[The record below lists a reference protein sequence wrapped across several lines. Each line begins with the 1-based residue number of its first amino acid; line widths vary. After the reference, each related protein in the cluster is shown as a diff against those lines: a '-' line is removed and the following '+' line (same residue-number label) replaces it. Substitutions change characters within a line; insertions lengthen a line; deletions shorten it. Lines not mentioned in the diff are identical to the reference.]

1 MSNPASNTSLNV
13 NPSQSAASNAA
24 APNPKAAV
32 PVLLFSFVF
41 CLVLDNGF
49 KFMTKPIAESLDLSV
64 STASLQAT
72 LAGILIG
79 IGAVVYAALADSISI
94 RKLMIVGIGF
104 VAVGSLLGY
113 FFQGVWPMV
122 LTARIIQ
129 TAGLAAAETLYV
141 IYVTKYL
148 SPEDQKTYLGFSTA
162 AFQAALL
169 IGTLTSG
176 IVATYISWPAM
187 FLISLILIVAIPFLI
202 KTVPEEQQQKS
213 HLDIFG
219 LFLIAA
225 ISTAV
230 MLFLQRFQQ
239 QVQWWWLAA
248 AVLGVALF
256 VWHIRAHGN
265 AVVSPSFFTNARYVC
280 ALIVVLVVYMVQ
292 LGYSVI
298 LLPYMVDE
306 LYGINLDGA
315 AYILAPGYLC
325 AVIVGVMSGKIAKFL
340 SSRQAIVAAISII
353 IVALL
358 IPAVLP
364 GAGVATVIVSM
375 ILFPSGF
382 ALMYAPLVAT
392 ALQNI
397 PAAKSGVAIGFYN
410 LTINIAVPVG
420 IALTAML
427 VDSRP
432 AFFSALSIAQS
443 EAEGVSAT
451 IAWLLALMAV
461 VGLLVYVISDRLIN
475 DTAENREKV
484 HA

>member
-1 MSNPASNTSLNV
+1 MSNPASNTSLNA
-13 NPSQSAASNAA
+13 NPSQSATSNAV

-104 VAVGSLLGY
+104 VAVGSLLGF
-113 FFQGVWPMV
+113 FFQGVWPIV

-148 SPEDQKTYLGFSTA
+148 SPQVQKTYLGFSTA

-187 FLISLILIVAIPFLI
+187 FLISLFLIVAIPFLI
-202 KTVPEEQQQKS
+202 KTVPAEQQQKS

-219 LFLIAA
+219 LFLIAVIA
-225 ISTAV
+225 TAV
-230 MLFLQRFQQ
+230 MLFMQF
-239 QVQWWWLAA
+239 QWWWLVAA
-248 AVLGVALF
+248 ALGVALF
-256 VWHIRAHGN
+256 VWHIRAHDN
-265 AVVSPSFFTNARYVC
+265 AVVSASFFTNARYVC

-325 AVIVGVMSGKIAKFL
+325 AVIVGVMSGKVAKFL
-340 SSRQAIVAAISII
+340 PSKQAIVAAISII

-432 AFFSALSIAQS
+432 SFFSALSIAQS

-461 VGLLVYVISDRLIN
+461 VGLLVYIISNRLIN

>member
-1 MSNPASNTSLNV
+1 MSNSINNASVGAKPAVGT
-13 NPSQSAASNAA
+13 

-104 VAVGSLLGY
+104 VAVGSLLG
-113 FFQGVWPMV
+113 FVFQGVWPLV

-129 TAGLAAAETLYV
+129 TAGLSAAETLYV

-162 AFQAALL
+162 AFQGALL

-176 IVATYISWPAM
+176 IVATYISWPVM
-187 FLISLILIVAIPFLI
+187 FLISLILVVAIPSLI

-219 LFLIAA
+219 LFLIALIA
-225 ISTAV
+225 TAV
-230 MLFLQRFQQ
+230 MMFMQEF
-239 QVQWWWLAA
+239 QWWWLAISA
-248 AVLGVALF
+248 LGIALF
-256 VWHIRAHGN
+256 VWHIRTHDD

-280 ALIVVLVVYMVQ
+280 ALVVVLVVYMVQ

-315 AYILAPGYLC
+315 AYILAPGYIC

-340 SSRQAIVAAISII
+340 SSRQAIISAISII
-353 IVALL
+353 VVALL

-432 AFFSALSIAQS
+432 AFLSTLSVAQS

-451 IAWLLALMAV
+451 IAWLLAIMAA
-461 VGLLVYVISDRLIN
+461 VGLLIYIVSDRIISATADDREEVYV
-475 DTAENREKV
+475 
-484 HA
+484 